1 MTDENQQNQS
11 QSQSLIVNIQN
22 SSDPALER
30 RIFSEVASEGR
41 QLGLMAD
48 VLNILIAA
56 YERNASAPLEPG
68 ILSSIHKYQEMQAQI
83 EKEKKERTPER
94 VIEALETMQREDNV
108 TYLLVASRLRKWLSD
123 HPDASSGLTTWLL
136 LYSPIPF

>member
-11 QSQSLIVNIQN
+11 QSQSLVVNIQN

-41 QLGLMAD
+41 QLGLISD

-56 YERNASAPLEPG
+56 YERNTPEPMEPG
-68 ILSSIHKYQEMQAQI
+68 ILSSIHKYQEIQAQI
-83 EKEKKERTPER
+83 EKEKKERSPER
-94 VIEALETMQREDNV
+94 VIEALETMRCEDNE
-108 TYLLVASRLRKWLSD
+108 TYLLVASRLRNWLSD
-123 HPDASSGLTTWLL
+123 HPDASSGSTT
-136 LYSPIPF
+136 

>member
-1 MTDENQQNQS
+1 MTDESQQSQS
-11 QSQSLIVNIQN
+11 QSQSLVVNIQN

-56 YERNASAPLEPG
+56 YEVNAPKPLEPG
-68 ILSSIHKYQEMQAQI
+68 ILSSINKYQEMQAQI
-83 EKEKKERTPER
+83 EKEKKERAPER
-94 VIEALETMQREDNV
+94 VIEALATMQIEDKE

-123 HPDASSGLTTWLL
+123 QPDASSGST
-136 LYSPIPF
+136 S

>member
-11 QSQSLIVNIQN
+11 QSQSLVVNIQN

-41 QLGLMAD
+41 QLGLISD

-56 YERNASAPLEPG
+56 YERNTPEPMESS

-83 EKEKKERTPER
+83 EKEKKERSPER
-94 VIEALETMQREDNV
+94 VIEALETMRREDNE

-123 HPDASSGLTTWLL
+123 HPDASSVSTT
-136 LYSPIPF
+136 

>member
-11 QSQSLIVNIQN
+11 QSLVVNIQN

-41 QLGLMAD
+41 QLGLISD

-56 YERNASAPLEPG
+56 YERNAPEPLGPG
-68 ILSSIHKYQEMQAQI
+68 ILSSIQKYQDMQAQI
-83 EKEKKERTPER
+83 EKEKKERSPER
-94 VIEALETMQREDNV
+94 VIEALETMRREDNE
-108 TYLLVASRLRKWLSD
+108 TFLLVVSRLRKWLSD
-123 HPDASSGLTTWLL
+123 HPDASSGSTT
-136 LYSPIPF
+136 

>member
-11 QSQSLIVNIQN
+11 QSLVVNIQN

-41 QLGLMAD
+41 QLGLISD

-56 YERNASAPLEPG
+56 YELNAPEPLGPG
-68 ILSSIHKYQEMQAQI
+68 ILSSIQKYQDMQAQI
-83 EKEKKERTPER
+83 EKEKKERSPER
-94 VIEALETMQREDNV
+94 VIEALETMRREDNE
-108 TYLLVASRLRKWLSD
+108 TFLLVVSRLRKWLSD
-123 HPDASSGLTTWLL
+123 HPDASSGSTT
-136 LYSPIPF
+136 